1 MTFEQLKTAYLV
13 AKAETDRLRYTRD
26 RDALRAAVLA
36 EMAAWDAVLSFD
48 PSGEHRRKEGR

>member
-1 MTFEQLKTAYLV
+1 MTFEQLKAAYLV

-36 EMAAWDAVLSFD
+36 EMAAWDAMLSFD
-48 PSGEHRRKEGR
+48 PSGKYRREEEP